1 MFPVLNVWQ
10 QTVRGLKGMA
20 RNHIKGVQESLFAS
34 FRQSWKIVVPNLFDP
49 DQTAALI
56 SLMDRG
62 GGQPWGVTGAKV

>member
-1 MFPVLNVWQ
+1 
-10 QTVRGLKGMA
+10 MA

-62 GGQPWGVTGAKV
+62 GGGNLGGLPVPKFD